1 MKPFQRSD
9 RVGHKIKQVLSEL
22 LLKEINDPR
31 LEMVTIT
38 DVKMSAD
45 LRIARVYF
53 VSSGGK
59 NSRDEIARGFRS
71 AMGYVKRK
79 FARQVGLRYTPD
91 LKFFYDNSFDYG
103 DRIEAVLKK
112 IKTQNE
118 SDHQPA
124 ENQ

>member
-9 RVGHKIKQVLSEL
+9 RVGQKIKQVLCEL

-45 LRIARVYF
+45 LRIAKVYF
-53 VSSGGK
+53 VSNAGGAG
-59 NSRDEIARGFRS
+59 SEEIARGFRS

-79 FARQVGLRYTPD
+79 FARQIGLRYTPE
-91 LKFFYDNSFDYG
+91 LKFFYDDSFDYG

-112 IKTQNE
+112 IKTENE
-118 SDHQPA
+118 SDHKNF

>member
-22 LLKEINDPR
+22 LLKEISDPR
-31 LEMVTIT
+31 LQMVTIT

-53 VSSGGK
+53 VSSGSK
-59 NSRDEIARGFRS
+59 NSSEDIARGFRS

-79 FARQVGLRYTPD
+79 FARQIGLRYTPD

-118 SDHQPA
+118 SDHQTA

>member
-22 LLKEINDPR
+22 LLKEISDPR

-38 DVKMSAD
+38 DVQMSAD
-45 LRIARVYF
+45 LRLARVYF
-53 VSSGGK
+53 VSSSGK
-59 NSRDEIARGFRS
+59 NNSEDIAKGFSS

-79 FARQVGLRYTPD
+79 FAQQIGLRYSPD

-103 DRIEAVLKK
+103 DRIDAVLKK
-112 IKTQNE
+112 IKTENE
-118 SDHQPA
+118 SDHQSA
-124 ENQ
+124 EKQ

>member
-9 RVGHKIKQVLSEL
+9 RVAHKIKQVLSEL
-22 LLKEINDPR
+22 LLKEISDPR

-38 DVKMSAD
+38 DVKMTAD

-53 VSSGGK
+53 VSSSGK
-59 NSRDEIARGFRS
+59 NSGEDIAKGFRS

-79 FARQVGLRYTPD
+79 FAQQIGLRYTPD

-103 DRIEAVLKK
+103 DRIDAVLKK

-118 SDHQPA
+118 SDHQTA

>member
-1 MKPFQRSD
+1 MRPFQRSD

-22 LLKEINDPR
+22 LLKEVSDPR
-31 LEMVTIT
+31 LQMVTIT

-45 LRIARVYF
+45 LKIARVYF
-53 VSSGGK
+53 VSSGG
-59 NSRDEIARGFRS
+59 NHSSDDIARGFRS
-71 AMGYVKRK
+71 ALGYVKRK
-79 FARQVGLRYTPD
+79 FAQQIGLRYTPD

-124 ENQ
+124 ENK